1 MVKATFQTQVGV
13 FHNLLKDID
22 TDIENI
28 MCCSHSVRS
37 RIRDAT
43 RKLIADY
50 EELSLPELRYGS
62 INVLCDGSN
71 QLIADQVNVTLRI
84 QLTPLRIFS
93 LSRGLPLRGCKCC

>member
-1 MVKATFQTQVGV
+1 MVEATFQTQVGV

-22 TDIENI
+22 TDIEGI
-28 MCCSHSVRS
+28 ACCSHDVRS

-71 QLIADQVNVTLRI
+71 QLIADQVNVALRI

-93 LSRGLPLRGCKCC
+93 LARGLPLRGRTCC